1 MQRKIINSQLS
12 NFKTYEMYK
21 RQLLTL
27 SENVFEFKNM
37 PKYISTAYL
46 NKILLRRGSI
56 AFFIDEVLGLLAL
69 PYTILG
75 KPDVY
80 GRPKAIK
87 VTSDNG
93 YTKTIK
99 NTDDFV
105 IMYDNNGLYPLWL
118 DVIQY
123 AERIALST
131 RTCDINILQQR
142 TPRIFKTKSENV
154 RTIQDLVNNIDAMEN
169 TVIAYED
176 LDLDDTTIVLEPA
189 PFVADKVDAHKEKDW
204 NEFLRLIGIANTSF
218 QKKERNIRDE
228 VLASQGGT
236 IASRYSRFEPRQKA
250 IEEINE
256 KLKNKTLLDGRPAFE
271 KDLEVRYYDG
281 IPTSVE
287 DVEDIEEMYDEEDER
302 GNNDVSIL

>member
-1 MQRKIINSQLS
+1 MQKKLINSQLS

-46 NKILLRRGSI
+46 NKILLRQGSI
-56 AFFIDEVLGLLAL
+56 AFFVDEVLGLLAL

-80 GRPKAIK
+80 GRPNAIK
-87 VTSDNG
+87 VTSQNG

-118 DVIQY
+118 DILQY
-123 AERIALST
+123 AERIALDT

-142 TPRIFKTKSENV
+142 TPRFWKTKSENV
-154 RTIQDLVNNIDAMEN
+154 KTIQDLVNNVDGMEN

-189 PFVADKVDAHKEKDW
+189 PYVADKIDTHKEKDW

-256 KLKNKTLLDGRPAFE
+256 KFKYRFLINGKKVLE
-271 KDLEVRYYDG
+271 KELEVRYYDG

-287 DVEDIEEMYDEEDER
+287 DIEEMNEEEDEE
-302 GNNDVSIL
+302 NVSIL